1 LEVALDEL
9 RDELLAERAAA
20 GDIGAFEVLVDR
32 HRMAVYRLAR
42 SITGNHHDADDAAQ
56 ETFLRVYRALGTFD
70 PTRSFK
76 PWIKRIAYNTSLNT
90 VRASKSRTRGFVDG
104 DFPEIADPSPRQL
117 ETMVAN
123 QSATSIDNA
132 VGALPSD
139 LRATLLLRA
148 VEGMSYK
155 DIAMAMGV
163 KIGTVMSRLSRARE
177 RVLEVLEPAGSVAQ
191 RGEKR

>member
-1 LEVALDEL
+1 LDEL
-9 RDELLAERAAA
+9 RDETLAERAAA
-20 GDIGAFEVLVDR
+20 GDMSAFEELVNR

-56 ETFLRVYRALGTFD
+56 ETFLRVFRALGSYD
-70 PTRSFK
+70 PARPFK
-76 PWIKRIAYNTSLNT
+76 PWLKRIAYNTSLNT
-90 VRASKSRTRGFVDG
+90 LRASKSRSRGFVDG
-104 DFPEIADPSPRQL
+104 DFPEVADKSPRQP
-117 ETMVAN
+117 ERMEAK
-123 QSATSIDNA
+123 QSIAGVDQA
-132 VGALPSD
+132 VQGLPSE

-155 DIAMAMGV
+155 DIASAMGV

-177 RVLEVLEPAGSVAQ
+177 RVLDVLEPAGSMAQ